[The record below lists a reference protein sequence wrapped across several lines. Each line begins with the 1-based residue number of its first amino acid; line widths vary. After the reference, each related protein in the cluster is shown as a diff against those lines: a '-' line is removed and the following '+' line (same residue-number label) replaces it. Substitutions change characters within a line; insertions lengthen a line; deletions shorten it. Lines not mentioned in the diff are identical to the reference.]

1 MKISNESEKKY
12 LRETKKLL
20 IGDSKKKND
29 TLRSYQNEI
38 EEYLEEK
45 PNTTYDNIVEFF
57 GSPSEAAAEA
67 AAEVPIE
74 YVKKRMGFKLWL
86 VFGILGALLI
96 WGIGVTV
103 SVIDAHLA
111 RPGYLVETLAVEE
124 EYEND
129 NIQMLTDAPSTEEN
143 L

>member
-29 TLRSYQNEI
+29 TLKAYQNEI

-45 PNTTYDNIVEFF
+45 PNATYDNIVEFF

-74 YVKKRMGFKLWL
+74 YVKKRMGFKLWI
-86 VFGILGALLI
+86 VFGILCALLM
-96 WGIGVTV
+96 WGIGVTAA
-103 SVIDAHLA
+103 VIDAHSST
-111 RPGYLVETLAVEE
+111 GYFVETLAVEE

-129 NIQMLTDAPSTEEN
+129 NIQMLTDALSTEEN